1 MFTTEEKIEGEGM
14 DAAEGGKGDGDG
26 AGGGKVE
33 GGLFTVL
40 EGAWLPFS

>member
-1 MFTTEEKIEGEGM
+1 MFTTEEEIEGEGM

-33 GGLFTVL
+33 GELFTVL
-40 EGAWLPFS
+40 EGVWLPFS